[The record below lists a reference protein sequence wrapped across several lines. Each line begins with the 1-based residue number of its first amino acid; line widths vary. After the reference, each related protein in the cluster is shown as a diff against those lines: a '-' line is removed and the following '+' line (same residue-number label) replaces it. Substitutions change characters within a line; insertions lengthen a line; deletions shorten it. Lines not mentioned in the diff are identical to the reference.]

1 VRSIRLKLLSGS
13 LLTIGLPLVLFAMV
27 GAMVLWRFYLRELEA
42 DLDARARVIGDAI
55 APTLAEI
62 ARQPGGAA
70 PSLDSRELIDQIIQW
85 SRHARSRVTI
95 ADARGVV
102 RASSSDQGVGLPVD
116 EASRPGL
123 RDAVRGRANVTVWKS
138 PNFDFEDT
146 MYVNVPVR
154 HEGRLVGAVRV
165 AHSLQEIQQRVS
177 RVRAN
182 LLAAVLVYAALLGLL
197 TWILARGIVRPIEA
211 LQRDALQVAGG
222 QLSYRVRVHGEDEIA
237 HLARTINQMTARLEV
252 LEDLRRRFVSDASH
266 ELRTPLTAIRSMAET
281 ILRYGDS
288 DPGLRERYLP
298 RIIAQTDHLAR
309 MATQLLD
316 LSLIES
322 GKFTDARAPLSLVEV
337 LDGVA
342 QSYGPRAAELGV
354 DFVVA
359 VPARLPLIHGD
370 RDHLAQVFVNLLDNA
385 LRHTPSGGRV
395 TLSARATERHVVAS
409 VEDTGRGIPA
419 AHLPH
424 LFERFYRV
432 EPSRSPR
439 SGGAGLGLAIVREIV
454 LAHHG
459 RIEVSSTVGE
469 GTRFDVTL
477 PQLAA
482 DWRASAPPSSPTTET
497 DA

>member
-1 VRSIRLKLLSGS
+1 VRSLRLKLLSGS
-13 LLTIGLPLVLFAMV
+13 LLTIGLPLVLFAV
-27 GAMVLWRFYLRELEA
+27 VAATVLWRFYLRELEA

-55 APTLAEI
+55 APALAEI
-62 ARQPGGAA
+62 NRQPAGAER
-70 PSLDSRELIDQIIQW
+70 SLDSRELIQQVIQW
-85 SRHARSRVTI
+85 SQHARSRVTI
-95 ADARGVV
+95 ADVRGIV
-102 RASSSDQGVGLPVD
+102 RASSSSQGIGLPVD
-116 EASRPGL
+116 DASRPGL
-123 RDAVRGRANVTVWKS
+123 RDAVRGRGNVTVWKS

-165 AHSLQEIQQRVS
+165 AHSLQEIQQRVA
-177 RVRAN
+177 RVRAS

-222 QLSYRVRVHGEDEIA
+222 KLSYRVRVQGEDEIA

-288 DPGLRERYLP
+288 DPGLSERYLP
-298 RIIAQTDHLAR
+298 RIVAQTDHLAR
-309 MATQLLD
+309 LATQLLD
-316 LSLIES
+316 LALIES
-322 GKFTDARAPLSLVEV
+322 GRFSDARASLSLVEV
-337 LDGVA
+337 LDEVA
-342 QSYGPRAAELGV
+342 LSYGSRAAELGV
-354 DFVVA
+354 EFVVA
-359 VPARLPLIHGD
+359 VPARLPLVHGD
-370 RDHLAQVFVNLLDNA
+370 RDHLLQVFVNLLDNA
-385 LRHTPSGGRV
+385 FRHTPAGGKV
-395 TLSARATERHVVAS
+395 TLSAGSTGERVVAS
-409 VEDTGRGIPA
+409 VGDTGRGIPS

-432 EPSRSPR
+432 EPSRSTR

-454 LAHHG
+454 VAHDGH
-459 RIEVSSTVGE
+459 IEVSSAVGE
-469 GTRFDVTL
+469 GTRFDITL
-477 PQLAA
+477 PRLAT
-482 DWRASAPPSSPTTET
+482 DGRSSHAPPSPTTET

>member
-13 LLTIGLPLVLFAMV
+13 LLTIGLPLVLFAV
-27 GAMVLWRFYLRELEA
+27 VAATVLWRFYLRELEA

-55 APTLAEI
+55 APSLAEI
-62 ARQPGGAA
+62 VQQPAGAERT
-70 PSLDSRELIDQIIQW
+70 LDSRELIEQIVQW

-95 ADARGVV
+95 ADSRGII
-102 RASSSDQGVGLPVD
+102 RASSSEKGIGLPVD
-116 EASRPGL
+116 DASRPGL
-123 RDAVRGRANVTVWKS
+123 RDAVRGRGNVTVWKS

-154 HEGRLVGAVRV
+154 YERRLVGAVRV
-165 AHSLQEIQQRVS
+165 AHSLQEIQQRVA
-177 RVRAN
+177 RVRSN

-211 LQRDALQVAGG
+211 LQRDALQVASG

-237 HLARTINQMTARLEV
+237 QLARTINQMIAHLEV

-288 DPGLRERYLP
+288 DPGLSARYLP

-316 LSLIES
+316 LALIES
-322 GKFTDARAPLSLVEV
+322 GKFTDARAPLSLAEV

-342 QSYGPRAAELGV
+342 QSYVPRAAELGV
-354 DFVVA
+354 GFSVD
-359 VPARLPLIHGD
+359 VPAGLPRVHGD
-370 RDHLAQVFVNLLDNA
+370 RDQLGQVFVNLLDNA
-385 LRHTPSGGRV
+385 LRHTPAGGRV
-395 TLSARATERHVVAS
+395 TLSARSEGDRVVAS
-409 VEDTGRGIPA
+409 VEDTGPGIAA

-454 LAHHG
+454 LSHDG
-459 RIEVSSTVGE
+459 RIEVSSVLGE

-477 PQLAA
+477 PQLDA
-482 DWRASAPPSSPTTET
+482 DRRASEPPPSATTET